1 MPCFERDWTAE
12 QVCRAIRALPI
23 EKARLMEVCGTHTVA
38 IARSGLRRMLPPYV
52 HRRVSCNDEGL
63 SLGQLVIAKKGGGVR
78 VLGSTAE
85 DRGIERP

>member
-38 IARSGLRRMLPPYV
+38 IARSGIRRMLPP
-52 HRRVSCNDEGL
+52 
-63 SLGQLVIAKKGGGVR
+63 
-78 VLGSTAE
+78 
-85 DRGIERP
+85 